1 LFSWVYIQGNTY
13 GHSAKTLK
21 LEKFL
26 WFDLF
31 FDSRRI
37 NVLFCG
43 IVLQK
48 LSKVINLRDLETDLI
63 QGLGTGDN
71 KLFVSNDFTYKQLYD
86 LYAENGDLSTD
97 FLLFNEL
104 FKTSTEK
111 EVKLSSY
118 SELTKLTN
126 ITNLVRPDL
135 AYSLATNKLNV
146 NFERKAAAKKIK
158 KYMFFKTALSLYRDT
173 KAN

>member
-1 LFSWVYIQGNTY
+1 
-13 GHSAKTLK
+13 
-21 LEKFL
+21 
-26 WFDLF
+26 
-31 FDSRRI
+31 
-37 NVLFCG
+37 VLFCG
-43 IVLQK
+43 IVLPK

-86 LYAENGDLSTD
+86 LYAENGGDLSTD

-111 EVKLSSY
+111 KLSSY

-135 AYSLATNKLNV
+135 AYSLQQKLNE
-146 NFERKAAAKKIK
+146 F
-158 KYMFFKTALSLYRDT
+158 
-173 KAN
+173 

>member
-1 LFSWVYIQGNTY
+1 MAFS
-13 GHSAKTLK
+13 KTLN

-26 WFDLF
+26 PGLIC
-31 FDSRRI
+31 FDSENQCAILRYC
-37 NVLFCG
+37 FT
-43 IVLQK
+43 K
-48 LSKVINLRDLETDLI
+48 SYKVINLRDLETDLI

-86 LYAENGDLSTD
+86 LYAENGGDLSTD

-135 AYSLATNKLNV
+135 AYSLTNKLNE
-146 NFERKAAAKKIK
+146 F
-158 KYMFFKTALSLYRDT
+158 
-173 KAN
+173 

>member
-1 LFSWVYIQGNTY
+1 MCY
-13 GHSAKTLK
+13 SA
-21 LEKFL
+21 
-26 WFDLF
+26 
-31 FDSRRI
+31 
-37 NVLFCG
+37 VLFY
-43 IVLQK
+43 QK

-86 LYAENGDLSTD
+86 LYAENGGDLSTD

-126 ITNLVRPDL
+126 ITF
-135 AYSLATNKLNV
+135 SET
-146 NFERKAAAKKIK
+146 
-158 KYMFFKTALSLYRDT
+158 
-173 KAN
+173 